1 MYRKLSDDVDVSTML
16 SMRESGM
23 PNPQIAERLG
33 CSYKTVLKYIGRQP
47 KELNM
52 VRVNDFKPVIENP
65 DPDVVAY
72 KKVCPPILKVVS
84 TVSTLEG
91 DLNKYIIDTGNRSV
105 EISGVV
111 EGILD
116 DKSLSRFIKELTE
129 IKQIFQNVGCGVNE

>member
-33 CSYKTVLKYIGRQP
+33 CSYKTVLKYIGKQP

-65 DPDVVAY
+65 DPNVVNY

-91 DLNKYIIDTGNRSV
+91 DLNKYIIDTGGRSV

-116 DKSLSRFIKELTE
+116 DKSLSRFIKELME